1 MKKFILKL
9 LCLFIFIHWTI
20 NIKEAN
26 ALIPYYYLPSEKN
39 LKDNGLSMGKTAYQ
53 LLYFGQ
59 IKESL
64 NLAKLAVKIFRSNEK
79 LWLILSEAQLANNLN
94 QEALISL
101 NNAQKIKPDLSEI
114 YFAKSNIFLKMSELK
129 KAKIS
134 LKKGLKFD
142 PSNHKAIFQLG
153 NIFLLEK
160 DFLSANIYFDKAIK
174 IKPDFWQALNN
185 KGLAYFEQNKISLS
199 IKFFRK
205 AISIEEN
212 AEPML
217 GLASSLAFE
226 DINTALKLAKEAL
239 KKDPN
244 YVDYK
249 YRKEQLWGEKLQN
262 RTENLLKNKELIE
275 EIKEAKSKNN
285 KYDP

>member
-1 MKKFILKL
+1 M
-9 LCLFIFIHWTI
+9 
-20 NIKEAN
+20 
-26 ALIPYYYLPSEKN
+26 
-39 LKDNGLSMGKTAYQ
+39 
-53 LLYFGQ
+53 
-59 IKESL
+59 
-64 NLAKLAVKIFRSNEK
+64 
-79 LWLILSEAQLANNLN
+79 
-94 QEALISL
+94 
-101 NNAQKIKPDLSEI
+101 
-114 YFAKSNIFLKMSELK
+114 
-129 KAKIS
+129 
-134 LKKGLKFD
+134 
-142 PSNHKAIFQLG
+142 
-153 NIFLLEK
+153 LEK

-174 IKPDFWQALNN
+174 IKPDFRQALNN
-185 KGLAYFEQNKISLS
+185 KGATYFEQNKISLS
-199 IKFFRK
+199 IKFFR

-244 YVDYK
+244 YVDYE